1 MNLPGGCQGEI
12 PAPVVSSTKRW
23 PRRFGWGAIF
33 GWAHQF
39 AETLRARR
47 FGRRLAPLL
56 RSPARGTDGTDEVN
70 GPRACAWAN
79 SLKRCA
85 RIVSADDQHARL
97 LRLAP
102 RRAHDDI
109 DHEASIPPNPRDE
122 REFRECARLR
132 WHVPCRGAR
141 RGALEERAGLF
152 GHASRGRFGRR
163 LPGREASELGREL
176 GPRCSTA
183 DALRCPTRSGWKPSA
198 RSSAPGRDRPVSHA
212 KQPSTSFEVQRRRA
226 GPDDDLTGTGWWLL
240 HLVELQGVTRFA
252 VPMQSAGADGH
263 AERMT

>member
-1 MNLPGGCQGEI
+1 LSWRPSCWTHCRSGAPDGFDCVGNHVGDGC
-12 PAPVVSSTKRW
+12 
-23 PRRFGWGAIF
+23 GWRSF
-33 GWAHQF
+33 V
-39 AETLRARR
+39 
-47 FGRRLAPLL
+47 APL
-56 RSPARGTDGTDEVN
+56 RREGPQFVCRNDARATFRRIAHLQAQG
-70 GPRACAWAN
+70 RA
-79 SLKRCA
+79 LG
-85 RIVSADDQHARL
+85 
-97 LRLAP
+97 
-102 RRAHDDI
+102 
-109 DHEASIPPNPRDE
+109 IPPNPRDE

-132 WHVPCRGAR
+132 WHVPCRGAGSPRCPR
-141 RGALEERAGLF
+141 RACRSVQARQ
-152 GHASRGRFGRR
+152 SRTADGC
-163 LPGREASELGREL
+163 PGREASELGREL

-240 HLVELQGVTRFA
+240 HVVELQGVTRFA